1 MEEVCV
7 RTRMIY
13 VGLSILPILALAP
26 AVLAQGGEVENSAYR
41 TFYAEQNAQKK
52 AELGEKFLAD
62 FKESNYRSPIL
73 KTILTGYVQSQ
84 NWTKVLEHAEKLPTE
99 LSNADNATKTLVYTY
114 GMAAAQATNNAAK
127 TVEYGEK
134 VLAADP
140 NNLQA
145 QVFVATTIPQGM
157 PQDKGAN
164 DKALD
169 LAGKALSGVQQY
181 FSQPKPAQMTD
192 AQWTQAR
199 IEYEDQLH
207 SARGLIYFNR
217 MDYAKSTDEYM
228 TVLKNSP
235 RDGVAHFYLGYAY
248 RNQAAELSKALVEA
262 IKTFDAARLAK
273 KPQPE
278 IDELDARRQGAQDE
292 FSKVR
297 DSAID
302 SLATAVAI
310 ADARVLQQAKDALE
324 SLYKV
329 KNNDSLDGLDRLI
342 ASKKSK

>member
-1 MEEVCV
+1 V
-7 RTRMIY
+7 RKPILNY
-13 VGLSILPILALAP
+13 AGVSILVMLVLAP
-26 AVLAQGGEVENSAYR
+26 LVLAQGEVENSAYR

-62 FKESNYRSPIL
+62 FKESTYRAPIL
-73 KTILTGYVQSQ
+73 KTIMTGYVQSQ
-84 NWTKVLEHAEKLPTE
+84 NWPKVLEHAEKLPTE
-99 LSNADNATKTLVYTY
+99 LANADNATKALVYTY

-127 TVEYGEK
+127 TVEFGDK
-134 VLAADP
+134 VLGVDP

-157 PQDKGAN
+157 PQDKAAN
-164 DKALD
+164 DKALE
-169 LAGKALSGVQQY
+169 LAGKALTGVQQY

-199 IEYEDQLH
+199 VEYEDQLH

-217 MDYAKSTDEYM
+217 MDYTKSAEEYT
-228 TVLKNSP
+228 TVIKNSP
-235 RDGVAHFYLGYAY
+235 KDGVAHFYLGYAY
-248 RNQAAELSKALVEA
+248 RNQAADLSKTLVEA
-262 IKTFDAARLAK
+262 IKTFDAARVAK

-292 FSKVR
+292 FSKMR

-310 ADARVLQQAKDALE
+310 ADTRVLKQAQDALE
-324 SLYKV
+324 GLYKV
-329 KNNDSLDGLDRLI
+329 KNNDSLDGLDQLI
-342 ASKKSK
+342 ASKKPK